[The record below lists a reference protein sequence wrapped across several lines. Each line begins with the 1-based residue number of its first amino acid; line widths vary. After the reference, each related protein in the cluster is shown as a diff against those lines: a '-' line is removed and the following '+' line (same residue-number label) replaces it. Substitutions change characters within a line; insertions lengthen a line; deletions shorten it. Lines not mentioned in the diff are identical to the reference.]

1 MSASTNFN
9 TFRYHYAEQEDHDY
23 KKCHDNLKNWGFE
36 CSCLL
41 CLEAKNVPKS
51 IATKRK
57 GLFQDLAAAAGG
69 LLQSRDFK
77 KCERLLASLEK
88 TNSKEGGKAPKTG
101 L

>member
-1 MSASTNFN
+1 MSVNANFK
-9 TFRYHYAEQEDHDY
+9 TLRYRYAKHEDHDY
-23 KKCHDNLKNWGFE
+23 KKCQDVLKNWGFE

-41 CLEAKNVPKS
+41 CLEAKNVPKG

-69 LLQSRDFK
+69 LFQSRDFK

-88 TNSKEGGKAPKTG
+88 TNSK
-101 L
+101 